1 MPQLSDYLLRHGLIK
16 AGQLDQA
23 REYRKTHGGGLG
35 TGVLKMGLLSRE
47 ALALAGLFFLAAAFS
62 VALSAQGQEPETPR
76 RAGNPPIQASPAEVE
91 LYERAKTLMDWTPRQ
106 IAAMPVFRK
115 LRPPTQEDQ
124 LSRVLERAG
133 QTVALLLQDF
143 PQVACDEELNSEA
156 TVLGASGQ
164 PSKFRESK
172 FRYIVIPEQIGD
184 LRAFKEYRT
193 DLNGNP
199 IGVGTPSYFFMITTN
214 FVATALY
221 LNAAQQA
228 DSHFRYFGMQTIRS
242 RECHV
247 VGFAQNPEKARFV
260 GLLYLQGKRVVL
272 LNQGLV
278 WIDSETSQILRVT
291 TWLLAPRTDIGLRS
305 ESSTVDFFPV
315 QLSGS
320 AKALWLPRDVKVEGV
335 YGGMWF
341 RNTHHYSHFKLFRVE
356 STIKPGP

>member
-1 MPQLSDYLLRHGLIK
+1 MPQPSDYLLRHGLIK

-35 TGVLKMGLLSRE
+35 TGLLKMGLLSRE
-47 ALALAGLFFLAAAFS
+47 ALALAGSFFLAAAFS

-106 IAAMPVFRK
+106 IAAMPLLRK
-115 LRPPTQEDQ
+115 LQPPTQEHQ
-124 LSRVLERAG
+124 LSRVLERVG
-133 QTVALLLQDF
+133 QTIALFLQDF
-143 PQVACDEELNSEA
+143 PQVACNEEVDSEA

-164 PSKFRESK
+164 PSKFHESK

-184 LRAFKEYRT
+184 LRGFKEYRT

-199 IGVGTPSYFFMITTN
+199 IGVGTPSYLFMITTN

-221 LNAAQQA
+221 LNAAQQT
-228 DSHFRYFGMQTIRS
+228 DSHFRYFGMQTIRN
-242 RECHV
+242 RKCHV
-247 VGFAQNPEKARFV
+247 VGFAQNPEKARSV
-260 GLLYLQGKRVVL
+260 GLLYLKGRPVVL
-272 LNQGLV
+272 MNQGLV
-278 WIDSETSQILRVT
+278 WIDFESFQILRVM
-291 TWLLAPRTDIGLRS
+291 TWLLAPREDVGLKAQI
-305 ESSTVDFFPV
+305 STVDFFPA
-315 QLSGS
+315 QLSELS
-320 AKALWLPRDVKVEGV
+320 KALWLPRDVKVEGV

-356 STIKPGP
+356 STIKPAM